1 MRRRVSREQLLDAS
15 QSILSPRGNPR
26 WRGGG
31 SLTTCLLCA
40 SSQTVRKGI
49 RLKFRNLAAEPLA
62 LWVASPRRRQ
72 FAAVARFVAVTRQN
86 PETPAVGPGRV
97 FFSPNAAEALETS
110 WRERGFWQREER
122 RQHGAASGFLPS
134 GP

>member
-1 MRRRVSREQLLDAS
+1 MKRLIV
-15 QSILSPRGNPR
+15 
-26 WRGGG
+26 
-31 SLTTCLLCA
+31 CLRA
-40 SSQTVRKGI
+40 SSHTGRKGI

-62 LWVASPRRRQ
+62 LWVASPRRQQPR
-72 FAAVARFVAVTRQN
+72 AAVARFVAVTRQN

-97 FFSPNAAEALETS
+97 IFSPKAAEALETS
-110 WRERGFWQREER
+110 WRERGFWLREER